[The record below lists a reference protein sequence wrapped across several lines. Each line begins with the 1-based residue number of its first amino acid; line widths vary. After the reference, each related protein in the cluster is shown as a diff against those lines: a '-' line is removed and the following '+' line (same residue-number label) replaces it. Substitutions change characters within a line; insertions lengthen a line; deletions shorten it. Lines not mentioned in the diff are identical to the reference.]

1 MIKCLECGF
10 EATRLQ
16 WTHFKFNCTGKFKN
30 SKEYMLA
37 YPGAKVV
44 DPAVAKSTAITLDNL
59 IKKYGAA
66 GGQARW
72 DQYRAKQAYSNSY
85 EYKKSKFGWTPDQF
99 DTYNSSRAQTLE
111 KMIER
116 HGEEIGVKKWK
127 EYCDRQAYTNTK
139 AYFIQK
145 YGNALGTEK
154 YIKVNKEKAVNNP
167 EILAKKLD
175 ISIDDATDI
184 IISRQKQFFTSN
196 AEQEFISAIES
207 KIGSLEHTTA
217 HRPFGKWSSLLN
229 TYVVYDIKH
238 QDCIIEFN
246 GDYWHANPKIYKDT
260 ALIRGKLATDIQHR
274 DMLKLKTAQDL
285 GFRTLVVWESEYKQD
300 KELTIQEV
308 CKWILKESK

>member
-10 EATRLQ
+10 EANRLQ

-30 SKEYMLA
+30 GKEYMLA

-44 DPAVAKSTAITLDNL
+44 DPDIAKSTAITLDNL
-59 IKKYGAA
+59 IKKHGAVD
-66 GGQARW
+66 GQVRW

-85 EYKKSKFGWTPDQF
+85 EYKKLKFGWTPNQF
-99 DTYNSSRAQTLE
+99 DAYNSSRAQTLE

-116 HGEEIGVKKWK
+116 HGEDLGVVKWK

-145 YGNALGTEK
+145 YGETLGIEK
-154 YIKVNKEKAVNNP
+154 YIKINKKKAVNDP
-167 EILAKKLD
+167 GALSKKLD
-175 ISIDDATDI
+175 VSIEDAVSI
-184 IISRQKQFFTSN
+184 IMSRQKQFFTSN
-196 AEQEFISAIES
+196 IEQEFISAIEN
-207 KIGSLEHTTA
+207 KIGNLDHTTT
-217 HRPFGKWSSLLN
+217 RNPFGKWSPLLG

-238 QDCIIEFN
+238 HDCIIEFN

-260 ALIRGKLATDIQHR
+260 AVIRGKLAIDIQQR

-285 GFRTLVVWESEYKQD
+285 GFRTLVVWESEYKQN
-300 KELTIQEV
+300 KELIIQEA
-308 CKWILKESK
+308 CKWLLNE